1 MDVSDLEAAFALP
14 LAEDTSVDTAVI
26 GVLST
31 LASLATP
38 LAGILLAGY
47 VVRLVRAGDREAA
60 ALPSFDDLAGMA
72 VDGARLSAALVALQ
86 LPALALATA
95 ALPGSGP
102 SIAMLSYATHP
113 EMLGLLGL
121 TALDTAGLVAAG
133 LASLA
138 GSYLSLAAAVALA
151 REGSL
156 AAAIPVTRTLAF
168 DRSFV
173 RVASAVA
180 LVVFVA
186 RLLVALCAA
195 VPVAGALLAATASF
209 LFLVVSATLLGRGA
223 PDAPSPGV
231 DAARESHADG
241 VNAES
246 AESAESMM
254 SAESAESVESTESAE
269 SVASA

>member
-1 MDVSDLEAAFALP
+1 MRIRGHLDSDMDVSDLEAAFALP
-14 LAEDTSVDTAVI
+14 LAEDTSLDTAVI

-31 LASLATP
+31 LASVATP

-72 VDGARLSAALVALQ
+72 VDGARLSGTLVALQ
-86 LPALALATA
+86 LPALALAAA

-138 GSYLSLAAAVALA
+138 GSYLSLVATVALA

-156 AAAIPVTRTLAF
+156 AASVPAVRDLAF

-186 RLLVALCAA
+186 RLLVFLCAS
-195 VPVAGALLAATASF
+195 VPVAGTVLAATASF

-223 PDAPSPGV
+223 PDAPSLGV
-231 DAARESHADG
+231 EVTRESRAGDANSG
-241 VNAES
+241 
-246 AESAESMM
+246 SAESM
-254 SAESAESVESTESAE
+254 ESA
-269 SVASA
+269 

>member
-14 LAEDTSVDTAVI
+14 LAEDSSADTAVI
-26 GVLST
+26 GIVST

-38 LAGILLAGY
+38 LAGVLLAGY

-60 ALPSFDDLAGMA
+60 ALPSFDDLTGMA
-72 VDGARLSAALVALQ
+72 VDGARFSAALVALQ
-86 LPALALATA
+86 LPAVGLATA

-102 SIAMLSYATHP
+102 SIAMLSYAADPT
-113 EMLGLLGL
+113 MLGLLGL
-121 TALDTAGLVAAG
+121 TALDTATLAAAG
-133 LASLA
+133 LAALA
-138 GSYLSLAAAVALA
+138 ASYLSLVATVALA

-156 AAAIPVTRTLAF
+156 AAAVPVARDLAF

-186 RLLVALCAA
+186 RLFVFLCAS
-195 VPVAGALLAATASF
+195 VPVAGTVLAATASF

-223 PDAPSPGV
+223 PDAPSLGV
-231 DAARESHADG
+231 DAPRDSHAG
-241 VNAES
+241 GASPES
-246 AESAESMM
+246 A
-254 SAESAESVESTESAE
+254 
-269 SVASA
+269 

>member
-1 MDVSDLEAAFALP
+1 MRTRDHLASDMDVSDLEAAFALP
-14 LAEDTSVDTAVI
+14 LAEDTSVDTTLL
-26 GVLST
+26 GVVST

-60 ALPSFDDLAGMA
+60 ALPSFDDLTGMA

-86 LPALALATA
+86 LPAVGLATVS
-95 ALPGSGP
+95 LPGSRP
-102 SIAMLSYATHP
+102 SIAMLSYATNP
-113 EMLGLLGL
+113 VMLGSFGV

-133 LASLA
+133 LASLL
-138 GSYLSLAAAVALA
+138 GSYLSLVATVALA
-151 REGSL
+151 REASL
-156 AAAIPVTRTLAF
+156 AAAIPATRDLAS

-186 RLLVALCAA
+186 RLFVALCAA
-195 VPVAGALLAATASF
+195 VPVAGTLLAATASF
-209 LFLVVSATLLGRGA
+209 LLLVVSATLLGRGA
-223 PDAPSPGV
+223 PDASSPGA
-231 DAARESHADG
+231 DATRESHADG

-246 AESAESMM
+246 V
-254 SAESAESVESTESAE
+254 ESAESVPSA
-269 SVASA
+269 

>member
-38 LAGILLAGY
+38 LASILLAGY
-47 VVRLVRAGDREAA
+47 AVRLVRAGDREAA
-60 ALPSFDDLAGMA
+60 ALPSFDDLAGMVA
-72 VDGARLSAALVALQ
+72 DGARLSAALVALQ
-86 LPALALATA
+86 LPAVGLATA

-102 SIAMLSYATHP
+102 SLATLSYATNP
-113 EMLGLLGL
+113 SMLGLLGL
-121 TALDTAGLVAAG
+121 TPLDTATLAAAG

-138 GSYLSLAAAVALA
+138 GSYLSLAATVALA

-156 AAAIPVTRTLAF
+156 AAAIPATRDLAF

-180 LVVFVA
+180 LVVFA
-186 RLLVALCAA
+186 ANLFVALCAA
-195 VPVAGALLAATASF
+195 VPVAGTPLAATASF
-209 LFLVVSATLLGRGA
+209 LFLIVSATLLGRGA
-223 PDAPSPGV
+223 RDAPSLGA
-231 DAARESHADG
+231 DATRESHADG

-246 AESAESMM
+246 VPSA
-254 SAESAESVESTESAE
+254 
-269 SVASA
+269 